1 MKKIGS
7 LIYYILFIAYEEI
20 AFSCIIFKT
29 FPKSVGLVLLFSI
42 PIAIF
47 LNLITSIFKQKINKI
62 LTYIITI
69 VLIILFSAQ
78 IVYYSIYEAI
88 ISFFSMTHG
97 GQITEFM
104 EVIIDVVLKNWYGIL
119 LFALPLFVLIILSKK
134 KMISFEKNH
143 IKEITIKTTCI
154 VATQLIALLC
164 VNFIDTE
171 DMYSNKNLYYNM
183 HIPKITVNRMGLL
196 TTMRLDLQRFIFGFE
211 EKLTV
216 ETSTVPEK
224 EEQESYNITYIDFDK
239 LIDEEENSTIKEMHE
254 YFSLQEASKKNEYTG
269 MFEEKNLIVLV
280 GESFSSLAIRDDLT
294 PNLYKLYNEGFQFD
308 NFYTPVFPVST
319 ADGEYITDTSLI
331 PKEGVWSFLKVA
343 GNYMPYSYANV
354 FKKLGYST
362 NAYHNHTATYYERD
376 KYIETMGYDSYL
388 AVGTGLEDRMDTSK
402 WPNSDYEMI
411 KTTMD
416 DYINNDKFVAY
427 YMTVSGHMNYTR
439 LGNAMVNKN
448 WEYVKDLPYS
458 DRAKGYLAANIE
470 LDKAVGE
477 LLSRLEQAGKLE
489 DTVIVISGDHYPYG
503 LTLDEINEL
512 STYERDDKFEKVKMP
527 FLIWSGS
534 MKEPIKV
541 EKIGSSLDI
550 LPTVLNL
557 FGAEFDSRL
566 LIGRD
571 ILSDAEPLV
580 IFSDRSFITDK
591 GKYNA
596 VTQEFTANKGVEIE
610 EGYVEKINGIIY
622 KKYQMS
628 RLILE
633 NDYYELL
640 GRSKMTKIS
649 HLGQSRNL
657 NYSKNPCLFSL
668 SSLIYTLKLF

>member
-97 GQITEFM
+97 GQVTEFM

-388 AVGTGLEDRMDTSK
+388 AVGTGLENRMDTSK

-416 DYINNDKFVAY
+416 DYINNEKFVAY

-580 IFSDRSFITDK
+580 ILSDRSFITDK

-633 NDYYELL
+633 NDYYEHL